1 MHRPDNFISMA
12 SRRIV
17 YKNIRRKKKTILIYL
32 FNDFETESLVL
43 FRWAIIWVHRI
54 ATLCAVFP
62 SFSYAVIVRNVQRA

>member
-43 FRWAIIWVHRI
+43 FRWAII
-54 ATLCAVFP
+54 
-62 SFSYAVIVRNVQRA
+62 